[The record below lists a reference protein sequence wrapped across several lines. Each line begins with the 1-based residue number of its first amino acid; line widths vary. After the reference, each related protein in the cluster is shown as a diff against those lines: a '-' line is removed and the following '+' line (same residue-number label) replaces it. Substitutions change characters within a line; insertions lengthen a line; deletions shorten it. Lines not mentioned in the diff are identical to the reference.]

1 MATNGACDV
10 ATTPRS
16 IARPVAA
23 VHRLRARDRP
33 GAVRHG
39 RATYARYVADGCV
52 VRPIHVPCGTIYNA
66 IHAGTDAFASLVV
79 VLQLFP
85 VVIGVFVGAP
95 LLSREFESG
104 TFRFTWTQGVG
115 RTRFVITT
123 LIFLAGLT
131 MAAACILGLLLGWY
145 AHPFEVIGAESQWQ
159 SGLFNATGFTL
170 AAWTLFALVLGTFLG
185 ALIKRTVTATV
196 ATAVSV
202 GGLVVASFIVLVH
215 RLLAVAPLT
224 TSGSPFGVGLGV
236 LNTGAVTGE
245 GPSGS
250 WLVRAWVT
258 GPGGRVLS
266 TAVANNLYFRLG
278 STKRVGSFDPT
289 RWLSLHH
296 AAYWVSYQPA
306 SRFWIFQGVEGGVLV
321 GLAVLLAFGT
331 IWLVHRS

>member
-1 MATNGACDV
+1 MAGCNLPEPGERRDAMATLTAAPALPQNHEHPVPWRRMARVTWLQRRGALLGLLLLFTACALAIV
-10 ATTPRS
+10 LEQFAT
-16 IARPVAA
+16 
-23 VHRLRARDRP
+23 
-33 GAVRHG
+33 GAN
-39 RATYARYVADGCV
+39 YARYVADGCV

-185 ALIKRTVTATV
+185 AVTGRTVTAMA
-196 ATAVSV
+196 AT
-202 GGLVVASFIVLVH
+202 LV
-215 RLLAVAPLT
+215 AVA
-224 TSGSPFGVGLGV
+224 GI
-236 LNTGAVTGE
+236 
-245 GPSGS
+245 
-250 WLVRAWVT
+250 
-258 GPGGRVLS
+258 
-266 TAVANNLYFRLG
+266 
-278 STKRVGSFDPT
+278 DPT
-289 RWLSLHH
+289 RWLL
-296 AAYWVSYQPA
+296 ARNALWVNNQPTD
-306 SRFWIFQGVEGGVLV
+306 RLWLFQGAEGTILI
-321 GLAVLLAFGT
+321 GLAALLGLAT
-331 IWLVHRS
+331 LWVVRHRT